1 MKNSVILNKSNFLKR
16 CLQFYQSCR
25 YLQNLLSSLENEKLL
40 GSFFN
45 QIIIIIIKI
54 IMFVHSLLRQ
64 NELHRI
70 RTVLEKEV
78 ENN

>member
-25 YLQNLLSSLENEKLL
+25 YLQNLLSSLEKLL

-45 QIIIIIIKI
+45 QIIIIIIIKI